1 VLRRLALSFALAFPA
16 VALAERPRVAVVKS
30 APLAA
35 YAQLVAGFAAEVKAQ
50 VDEFTLEEGP
60 DGATATLKRVS
71 QGKPALVLAVGPAAA
86 VAARQRFG
94 DVPVLFTMVP
104 NYERYELEGQNTT
117 GIALT
122 SDLSLELSALRALQP
137 KVKRVGIVSDPRF
150 SKPLVDGASQA
161 AQGRGL
167 SIVTLEV
174 DSAAKV
180 ERALAG
186 AKGKVDALVI
196 ISDKTV
202 GNAAVVEQ
210 LLAFGKA
217 EKLPVVGFGA
227 AQVKQGA
234 LLSLTPAPLGI
245 GQQAGRLANRVLV
258 EKVDPGAL
266 AVANPEGLELHVNL
280 ATARRLGSPESFALE
295 AVTFAARQGLP
306 LRVVE

>member
-1 VLRRLALSFALAFPA
+1 
-16 VALAERPRVAVVKS
+16 
-30 APLAA
+30 
-35 YAQLVAGFAAEVKAQ
+35 
-50 VDEFTLEEGP
+50 
-60 DGATATLKRVS
+60 
-71 QGKPALVLAVGPAAA
+71 
-86 VAARQRFG
+86 
-94 DVPVLFTMVP
+94 
-104 NYERYELEGQNTT
+104 
-117 GIALT
+117 
-122 SDLSLELSALRALQP
+122 
-137 KVKRVGIVSDPRF
+137 
-150 SKPLVDGASQA
+150 
-161 AQGRGL
+161 
-167 SIVTLEV
+167 
-174 DSAAKV
+174 
-180 ERALAG
+180 
-186 AKGKVDALVI
+186 
-196 ISDKTV
+196 
-202 GNAAVVEQ
+202 VVEQ